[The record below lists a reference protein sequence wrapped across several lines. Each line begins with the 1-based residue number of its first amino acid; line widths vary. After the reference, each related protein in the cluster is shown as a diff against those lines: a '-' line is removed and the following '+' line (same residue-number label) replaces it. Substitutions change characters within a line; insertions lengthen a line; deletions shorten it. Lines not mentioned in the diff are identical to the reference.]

1 MQKTL
6 TALIAPVLV
15 AGLPLNAYAQTSVS
29 CMYML
34 MRVYHAELDAC
45 HVPLQVPREQR
56 YQRMKAGLEQFIRKN
71 ARQNPQLIIDGIQDN
86 IKRALAGLKSCNS
99 DDFRAAVQAMDQI
112 TTEDHEKMVQG
123 TLSYPRDPQVGD
135 CSS

>member
-1 MQKTL
+1 MRKTL
-6 TALIAPVLV
+6 IALVVPVLV
-15 AGLPLNAYAQTSVS
+15 AGLPLTAYAQTSVS

-34 MRVYHAELDAC
+34 MRVYHAELEAC
-45 HVPLQVPREQR
+45 HVPLQPPREQR

-71 ARQNPQLIIDGIQDN
+71 AKQNPELIIDGIQDN

-123 TLSYPRDPQVGD
+123 TLSYARDPQVGD